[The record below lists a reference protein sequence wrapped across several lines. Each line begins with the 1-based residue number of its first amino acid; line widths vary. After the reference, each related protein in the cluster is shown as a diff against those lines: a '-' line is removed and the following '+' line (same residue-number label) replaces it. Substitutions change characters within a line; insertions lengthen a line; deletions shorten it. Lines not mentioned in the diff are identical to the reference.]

1 MAVAAVGLFNFNIDT
16 EMNTQHSEKA
26 IKDLWV
32 SGHLFTKPALMG
44 GLMVIAKINKTFLQT
59 KSRRA
64 VCMMHAYHAPSPNI
78 VNINVRIEG
87 LC

>member
-16 EMNTQHSEKA
+16 EMNTQHSKKA

-44 GLMVIAKINKTFLQT
+44 GLMVIAKINKTFLQ
-59 KSRRA
+59 KQKG
-64 VCMMHAYHAPSPNI
+64 AYHAPSPNI